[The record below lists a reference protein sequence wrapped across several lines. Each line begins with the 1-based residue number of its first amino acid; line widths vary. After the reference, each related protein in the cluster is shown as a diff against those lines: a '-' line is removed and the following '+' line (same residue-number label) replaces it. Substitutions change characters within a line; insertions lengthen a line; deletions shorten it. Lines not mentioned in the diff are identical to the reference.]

1 MLASPDWGDNLW
13 ALGAKGDR
21 LDALRKI
28 ILKLVQINDR
38 EQRAAALAELTAFS
52 GILKLDEPL
61 EQNLQEFPV
70 LDIDLKQNAVIRPL
84 LEAAEAQGRKE
95 GRSEGRNEGRIEG
108 RNEGHNE
115 GRQAQLLA
123 QLEEKFG
130 PLPTATIERVQKANV
145 DEIDRWARR
154 ILRANSIEE
163 TFS

>member
-95 GRSEGRNEGRIEG
+95 GRSEGRNEG
-108 RNEGHNE
+108 HNE

-130 PLPTATIERVQKANV
+130 PLPTATIERVHKANV
-145 DEIDRWARR
+145 EEIDRWPA
-154 ILRANSIEE
+154 AS
-163 TFS
+163 